1 MSPFPAGVVIRPV
14 AQDEDLVA
22 LTAMIHAAYAPHAAR
37 GLRFWGT
44 HQSVADTARRLAS
57 GRAWV
62 VCNGD
67 RYVGTATLRPP
78 QPDSAVPLYRQ
89 AGIYTLSQF
98 CVCPTLKGTGLGK
111 ALHAHVLAEAEAL
124 GALGLA
130 LDTAQPASGLI
141 ALYEAWGYT
150 VVGRCD
156 WRPDT
161 NYESVVMYQPVR
173 LHAAPSRSGC
183 RLT

>member
-62 VCNGD
+62 VRNGD

-89 AGIYTLSQF
+89 AVNYTLSQ
-98 CVCPTLKGTGLGK
+98 
-111 ALHAHVLAEAEAL
+111 
-124 GALGLA
+124 
-130 LDTAQPASGLI
+130 
-141 ALYEAWGYT
+141 
-150 VVGRCD
+150 
-156 WRPDT
+156 
-161 NYESVVMYQPVR
+161 
-173 LHAAPSRSGC
+173 
-183 RLT
+183 